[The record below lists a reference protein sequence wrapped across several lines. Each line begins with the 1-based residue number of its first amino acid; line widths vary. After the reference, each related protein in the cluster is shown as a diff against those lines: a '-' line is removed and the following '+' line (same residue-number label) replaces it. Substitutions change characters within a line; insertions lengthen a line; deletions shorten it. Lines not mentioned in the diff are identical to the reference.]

1 MLRHYVRREPQE
13 GKQRQKEMEY
23 YNKILCVTFAEL
35 TGGRDPVMKA
45 NTLKCNVQRSN
56 IACARRGGGEGTQA
70 LYVWSSIPEKYRRR
84 FVATYGDPEEKMREA
99 MTKAS
104 IKIDAKAREYYE
116 AYTYMDKDGQER
128 HLTEKM
134 IEEYTINASVLGELE
149 KMAARRQAIR
159 SSLNAPMSGA
169 WDLILD
175 SSERMR
181 ESYGHT
187 LPGTLARLKTRLKAW
202 KSDGY
207 QSVVSG
213 KLGNTSALKITGD
226 FLKLIVALKR
236 SKVPVYTD
244 AQLFE
249 KANEIAEERGWKPI
263 RSLSGMKKWLN
274 SPSVEPLWYDAVYGE
289 QAARQR
295 YGRKHKT
302 ALPTRRDTLWYGDGT
317 KLNLYYRD
325 EQGKVR
331 TTQVYEVI
339 DAMSEVLLGYCISD
353 TEDYEAQYHAYRM
366 AIQKSGH
373 KPYEIV
379 YDNQGGHKK
388 LDSDGF
394 IGKICRVH
402 RPTQPYNGES
412 KTIES
417 VFGRFQ
423 AQVLHKDWRF
433 TGQNVT
439 AKKASSRPN
448 VEFIEANKD
457 SLYTLEELKDAYAA
471 ARKEWNEG
479 VHPATGERRIDMY
492 EKSVNEETQEVT
504 LHDMVDMFWVFTKR
518 MATFTDQGLQVT
530 VKGEK
535 RQYEVCSSPGVPDHE
550 WRRKHTYER
559 FIVAYDPYDFASIRL
574 YTKGTDGSL
583 RFERTAEPYILIHR
597 ALQDQQGTGDAK
609 FIRQE
614 QEANLQDRI
623 ERTVEG
629 RTIAAEHGTDAEQQ
643 GLHSPKLKGTT
654 AAVQR
659 QIDHRM
665 ERYSQPPE
673 QYQLGRHTKSLSL
686 DDWLDVMDGGDDGDT
701 PRIPLPMEKK
711 IASKL

>member
-202 KSDGY
+202 KADGY

-213 KLGNTSALKITGD
+213 KLGNSSALKITGD

-263 RSLSGMKKWLN
+263 RSLSGMKKWLT

-423 AQVLHKDWRF
+423 AQMLHKDWRF

-530 VKGEK
+530 IKGEK

-597 ALQDQQGTGDAK
+597 ALQDQQGTDDAK

-623 ERTVEG
+623 ERTVAG

-686 DDWLDVMDGGDDGDT
+686 DDWLDVMEGGDDGDT

>member
-1 MLRHYVRREPQE
+1 MLRHCVRREPQE

-45 NTLKCNVQRSN
+45 NTLKCNVQRCN

-202 KSDGY
+202 KADGY

-213 KLGNTSALKITGD
+213 KLGNSSALKITGD

-274 SPSVEPLWYDAVYGE
+274 SPAVEPLWYDAVYGE

-492 EKSVNEETQEVT
+492 EKSVNEETPEVT

-597 ALQDQQGTGDAK
+597 ALQDQQGTDDAK

-623 ERTVEG
+623 ERTVAG

-686 DDWLDVMDGGDDGDT
+686 DDWLDVMEGGDDGDT

>member
-1 MLRHYVRREPQE
+1 
-13 GKQRQKEMEY
+13 
-23 YNKILCVTFAEL
+23 
-35 TGGRDPVMKA
+35 
-45 NTLKCNVQRSN
+45 
-56 IACARRGGGEGTQA
+56 
-70 LYVWSSIPEKYRRR
+70 
-84 FVATYGDPEEKMREA
+84 

-104 IKIDAKAREYYE
+104 IKIDAKARDYYE

-202 KSDGY
+202 KADGY

-213 KLGNTSALKITGD
+213 KLGNSSALKITGD

-274 SPSVEPLWYDAVYGE
+274 SSSVEPLWYDAVYGE

-448 VEFIEANKD
+448 IEFIEANKD

-530 VKGEK
+530 IKGEK

-597 ALQDQQGTGDAK
+597 ALQDQQGTDDAK

-623 ERTVEG
+623 ERTVAG

-686 DDWLDVMDGGDDGDT
+686 DDWLDVMEGGDDGDT

>member
-45 NTLKCNVQRSN
+45 NTLKCNVQRCN

-213 KLGNTSALKITGD
+213 KLGNSSALKITGD

-530 VKGEK
+530 IKGEK

-597 ALQDQQGTGDAK
+597 ALQDQQGTDDAK

-623 ERTVEG
+623 ERTVAG

-686 DDWLDVMDGGDDGDT
+686 DDWLDVMEGGDDGDT

>member
-202 KSDGY
+202 KADGY

-213 KLGNTSALKITGD
+213 KLGNSSALKITGE

-479 VHPATGERRIDMY
+479 RHPATGERRIDIY

-530 VKGEK
+530 IKGEK

-597 ALQDQQGTGDAK
+597 ALQDQQGTDDAK

-623 ERTVEG
+623 ERTVAG

-686 DDWLDVMDGGDDGDT
+686 DDWLDVMEGGDDGDT

>member
-45 NTLKCNVQRSN
+45 NTLKCNVQRCN

-202 KSDGY
+202 KADGY

-213 KLGNTSALKITGD
+213 KLGNSSALKITGE

-274 SPSVEPLWYDAVYGE
+274 SPAVEPLWYDAVHGE

-457 SLYTLEELKDAYAA
+457 SLYTMEELKDAYAA

-530 VKGEK
+530 IKGEK

-597 ALQDQQGTGDAK
+597 ALQDQQGTDDAK

-623 ERTVEG
+623 ERTVAG

-686 DDWLDVMDGGDDGDT
+686 DDWLDVMEGGDDGDT

>member
-45 NTLKCNVQRSN
+45 NTLKCNVQRCN

-213 KLGNTSALKITGD
+213 KLGNSSALKITGD

-263 RSLSGMKKWLN
+263 RSLSGMKKWLS

-597 ALQDQQGTGDAK
+597 ALQDQQGTDDAK

-623 ERTVEG
+623 ERTVAG

-686 DDWLDVMDGGDDGDT
+686 DDWLDVMEGGDDGDT

>member
-202 KSDGY
+202 KADGY

-213 KLGNTSALKITGD
+213 KLGNSSALKITGD

-295 YGRKHKT
+295 YDRKHKT

-530 VKGEK
+530 IKGEK

-597 ALQDQQGTGDAK
+597 ALQDQQGTDDAK

-623 ERTVEG
+623 ERTVAG

-686 DDWLDVMDGGDDGDT
+686 DDWLDVMEGGDDGDT

>member
-1 MLRHYVRREPQE
+1 M
-13 GKQRQKEMEY
+13 
-23 YNKILCVTFAEL
+23 C
-35 TGGRDPVMKA
+35 
-45 NTLKCNVQRSN
+45 
-56 IACARRGGGEGTQA
+56 
-70 LYVWSSIPEKYRRR
+70 SS
-84 FVATYGDPEEKMREA
+84 
-99 MTKAS
+99 
-104 IKIDAKAREYYE
+104 
-116 AYTYMDKDGQER
+116 
-128 HLTEKM
+128 
-134 IEEYTINASVLGELE
+134 
-149 KMAARRQAIR
+149 
-159 SSLNAPMSGA
+159 
-169 WDLILD
+169 DL
-175 SSERMR
+175 ERMR

-202 KSDGY
+202 KADGY

-213 KLGNTSALKITGD
+213 KLGNSSALKITGD

-479 VHPATGERRIDMY
+479 RHPATGERRIDMY

-530 VKGEK
+530 IKGEK

-597 ALQDQQGTGDAK
+597 ALQDQQGTDDAK

-686 DDWLDVMDGGDDGDT
+686 DDWLDVMEGGTEDEK
-701 PRIPLPMEKK
+701 RIPLATEKK

>member
-149 KMAARRQAIR
+149 KMATRRQAIR

-213 KLGNTSALKITGD
+213 KLGTSSALKITGD

-479 VHPATGERRIDMY
+479 RHPATGERRIDMY

-530 VKGEK
+530 IKGEK

-597 ALQDQQGTGDAK
+597 ALQDQQGTDDAK

-629 RTIAAEHGTDAEQQ
+629 RTIAAEHGMDAEQQ

-686 DDWLDVMDGGDDGDT
+686 DDWLDVMEGGDDGDT

>member
-1 MLRHYVRREPQE
+1 
-13 GKQRQKEMEY
+13 MEY
-23 YNKILCVTFAEL
+23 YNKLLCVTYAEL
-35 TGGRDPVMKA
+35 TGGVSPVMKA
-45 NTLKCNVQRSN
+45 STLRQNVCRNN
-56 IACARRGGGEGTQA
+56 IVCARQGKGEGNYA

-84 FVATYGDPEEKMREA
+84 FVALQGDPEALMKEA
-99 MTKAS
+99 MMKES
-104 IKIDAKAREYYE
+104 VRIDAAAREFYE
-116 AYTYMDKDGQER
+116 AYTYADKDGKER
-128 HLTEKM
+128 HLTDKM
-134 IEEYTINASVLGELE
+134 IEEYTVNASVLGELQ
-149 KMAARRQAIR
+149 KMAARRRAIR
-159 SSLNAPMSGA
+159 NSLNAPVSGV

-187 LPGTLARLKTRLKAW
+187 LPGTISRLKTRLKAW
-202 KSDGY
+202 KSEGY
-207 QSVVSG
+207 ASVLSG
-213 KLGNTSALKITGD
+213 KLGNSSALKVTPD
-226 FLKLIVALKR
+226 FLKVIVALKR
-236 SKVPVYTD
+236 SRVPVYTD
-244 AQLFE
+244 AQIFA
-249 KANEIAEERGWKPI
+249 KANEKAKERGWKPV
-263 RSLSGMKKWLN
+263 RSLSGMKKLLN
-274 SPSVEPLWYDAVYGE
+274 SPAVEPLWYDAVYGE

-302 ALPTRRDTLWYGDGT
+302 ELPTRRDTLWYGDGT

-339 DAMSEVLLGYCISD
+339 DAMSEVFLGYCISD

-366 AIQKSGH
+366 AIQTSRH

-379 YDNQGGHKK
+379 FDNQGGHKK
-388 LDSDGF
+388 LDTDGF
-394 IGKICRVH
+394 ISKICRVH

-448 VEFIEANKD
+448 LEFIEANKD

-479 VHPATGERRIDMY
+479 LHPATGERRIDMY
-492 EKSVNEETQEVT
+492 ENSVNEETQEVT
-504 LHDMVDMFWVFTKR
+504 VHDMVDMFWVFAKR
-518 MATFTDQGLQVT
+518 PATFTDQGLQVT
-530 VKGEK
+530 IKGKK
-535 RQYEVCSSPGVPDHE
+535 RQYEVFSSPGVPDHE

-574 YTKGTDGSL
+574 YTRETDGTL
-583 RFERTAEPYILIHR
+583 RFERTAEPYIVIHR
-597 ALQDQQGTGDAK
+597 ALQDQRGTDDAK

-614 QEANLQDRI
+614 QEANLRDRI
-623 ERTVEG
+623 ERTVAG
-629 RTIAAEHGTDAEQQ
+629 RMIAAEHGMDAEQQ
-643 GLHSPKLKGTT
+643 GLRSPKLKG
-654 AAVQR
+654 AGADVQR
-659 QIDHRM
+659 QIERRL
-665 ERYSQPPE
+665 ERYSEPAE
-673 QYQLGRHTKSLSL
+673 QYQLGRHTKTASLADWMDVL
-686 DDWLDVMDGGDDGDT
+686 DEKT
-701 PRIPLPMEKK
+701 IPLPSEKK

>member
-202 KSDGY
+202 KADGY

-213 KLGNTSALKITGD
+213 KLGNSSALKITGD

-423 AQVLHKDWRF
+423 TQVLHKDWRF

-479 VHPATGERRIDMY
+479 RHPATGERRIDMY

-530 VKGEK
+530 IKGEK

-597 ALQDQQGTGDAK
+597 ALQDQQGTDDAK

-623 ERTVEG
+623 ERTVAG
-629 RTIAAEHGTDAEQQ
+629 RTIAAEHGMDAEQQ

-654 AAVQR
+654 VAVQR

-686 DDWLDVMDGGDDGDT
+686 DDWLDVMEGGDDGDT

>member
-175 SSERMR
+175 SAERMR

-213 KLGNTSALKITGD
+213 KLGNSSALKITGD

-302 ALPTRRDTLWYGDGT
+302 VLPTRRDTLWYGDGT

-471 ARKEWNEG
+471 ARKKWNEG

-530 VKGEK
+530 IKGEK

-597 ALQDQQGTGDAK
+597 ALQDQQGTDDAK

-623 ERTVEG
+623 ERTVAG

-643 GLHSPKLKGTT
+643 GLHSPKLKGTS

-686 DDWLDVMDGGDDGDT
+686 DDWLDVMEGGDDGDT

>member
-213 KLGNTSALKITGD
+213 KLGNSSALKITGD

-274 SPSVEPLWYDAVYGE
+274 SPAVEPLWYDAVYGE

-530 VKGEK
+530 IKGEK

-597 ALQDQQGTGDAK
+597 ALQDQQGTDDAK

-686 DDWLDVMDGGDDGDT
+686 DDWLDVMEGGDDGDT

>member
-1 MLRHYVRREPQE
+1 MLRHCVRREPQE

-45 NTLKCNVQRSN
+45 NTLKCNVQRCN

-202 KSDGY
+202 KADGY

-213 KLGNTSALKITGD
+213 KLGNSSALKITGD

-274 SPSVEPLWYDAVYGE
+274 SPAVEPLWYDAVYGE

-530 VKGEK
+530 IKGEK

-597 ALQDQQGTGDAK
+597 ALQDQQGTDDAK

-623 ERTVEG
+623 ERTVAG

-643 GLHSPKLKGTT
+643 DLHSPKLKGTT

-686 DDWLDVMDGGDDGDT
+686 DDWLDVMEGGDDGDT

>member
-1 MLRHYVRREPQE
+1 MLRHCVRREPQE

-45 NTLKCNVQRSN
+45 NTLKCNVQRCN

-104 IKIDAKAREYYE
+104 IKIDAKAREFYE

-175 SSERMR
+175 SAERMR

-213 KLGNTSALKITGD
+213 KLGNSSALKITGD

-244 AQLFE
+244 AQLFD

-302 ALPTRRDTLWYGDGT
+302 ALPTRRDSLWYGDGT

-366 AIQKSGH
+366 AIQNSGH

-535 RQYEVCSSPGVPDHE
+535 RQYEVFSTPGVPDHE

-559 FIVAYDPYDFASIRL
+559 FVVAYDPYDFASIRL
-574 YTKGTDGSL
+574 YTKGADGSL

-597 ALQDQQGTGDAK
+597 ALQDQQGTDDAK

-623 ERTVEG
+623 ERTVAG

-686 DDWLDVMDGGDDGDT
+686 DDWLDVMEGGDDGDT

>member
-1 MLRHYVRREPQE
+1 
-13 GKQRQKEMEY
+13 MEY
-23 YNKILCVTFAEL
+23 YNKVLCVTYAEL
-35 TGGRDPVMKA
+35 TGGVSPVMKA
-45 NTLKCNVQRSN
+45 STLRQNVCRNN
-56 IACARRGGGEGTQA
+56 IVCARQGKGEGNYA

-84 FVATYGDPEEKMREA
+84 FVALQGDPEERMREA
-99 MTKAS
+99 MMKES
-104 IKIDAKAREYYE
+104 VKLDAAAREFYE
-116 AYTYMDKDGQER
+116 AYTYADKDGKER

-134 IEEYTINASVLGELE
+134 IEEYTVNASVLGELQ
-149 KMAARRQAIR
+149 KMASRRRAIR
-159 SSLNAPMSGA
+159 HSLNAPMSSA

-175 SSERMR
+175 SSEKMR

-187 LPGTLARLKTRLKAW
+187 LPGTISRLKTRLKAW
-202 KSDGY
+202 KSEGY
-207 QSVVSG
+207 ASVLSG
-213 KLGNTSALKITGD
+213 KLGNSSALKVTPD
-226 FLKLIVALKR
+226 FLKVIVALKR
-236 SKVPVYTD
+236 SRVPVLTD
-244 AQLFE
+244 AQIFA
-249 KANEIAEERGWKPI
+249 KANEKAKERGWKPV
-263 RSLSGMKKWLN
+263 RSLSGMKKLLN
-274 SPSVEPLWYDAVYGE
+274 SPAVEPLWYDAVHGE

-302 ALPTRRDTLWYGDGT
+302 ELPTRRDTLWYGDGT

-339 DAMSEVLLGYCISD
+339 DAMSEVFLGYCISD

-366 AIQKSGH
+366 AIQTSRH

-379 YDNQGGHKK
+379 FDNQGGHKK
-388 LDSDGF
+388 LDTDGF
-394 IGKICRVH
+394 ISKICRVH

-448 VEFIEANKD
+448 LEFIEANKD

-479 VHPATGERRIDMY
+479 LHPATGERRIDMY

-504 LHDMVDMFWVFTKR
+504 AHDMVDMFWVFAKR
-518 MATFTDQGLQVT
+518 PATFTDQGLQVT
-530 VKGEK
+530 IKGKK
-535 RQYEVCSSPGVPDHE
+535 RQYEVFSTPGVPDHE

-574 YTKGTDGSL
+574 YTKGTDGTL
-583 RFERTAEPYILIHR
+583 RFERTAEPYIVIHR
-597 ALQDQQGTGDAK
+597 ALQDQRGTDDAR

-623 ERTVEG
+623 ERTVAG
-629 RTIAAEHGTDAEQQ
+629 RMIAAEHGMDAEQQ
-643 GLHSPKLKGTT
+643 GLRSPKLKG
-654 AAVQR
+654 AGADVQR
-659 QIDHRM
+659 QIERRL
-665 ERYSQPPE
+665 ERYSEPAE
-673 QYQLGRHTKSLSL
+673 QYQLGRHTKTASLADWMDVL
-686 DDWLDVMDGGDDGDT
+686 DEKT
-701 PRIPLPMEKK
+701 IPLPSEKK

>member
-1 MLRHYVRREPQE
+1 MLRHCVRREPQE

-45 NTLKCNVQRSN
+45 NTLKCNVQRCN

-213 KLGNTSALKITGD
+213 KLGNSSALKITGD

-274 SPSVEPLWYDAVYGE
+274 SPAVEPLWYDAVYGE

-530 VKGEK
+530 IKGEK

-597 ALQDQQGTGDAK
+597 ALQDQHGTDDAK

-623 ERTVEG
+623 ERTVAG

-686 DDWLDVMDGGDDGDT
+686 DDWLDVMEGGDDGDT

>member
-1 MLRHYVRREPQE
+1 
-13 GKQRQKEMEY
+13 MEY

-84 FVATYGDPEEKMREA
+84 FVGLYGDPEKMMREA
-99 MTKAS
+99 MMKQS
-104 IKIDAKAREYYE
+104 VKLDAKAREWYE

-213 KLGNTSALKITGD
+213 KLGNSSALKITGD

-412 KTIES
+412 KTIENL
-417 VFGRFQ
+417 FYRFQ
-423 AQVLHKDWRF
+423 SQVLHKHWNF

-439 AKKASSRPN
+439 TKKDISRPN
-448 VEFIEANKD
+448 LEFIEANVRQ
-457 SLYTLEELKDAYAA
+457 LPTLDELRNQYAE
-471 ARKEWNEG
+471 ARREWNEMP
-479 VHPATGERRIDMY
+479 HPATGKPRIEMY
-492 EKSVNEETQEVT
+492 RESVNPETQAVGV
-504 LHDMVDMFWVFTKR
+504 HDMIDMFWLITDKPS
-518 MATFTDQGLQVT
+518 TFGTRGIEIT
-530 VKGEK
+530 VRGQKYV
-535 RQYEVCSSPGVPDHE
+535 YEVYSAPCTPDME
-550 WRRKHTYER
+550 WRRQNTRRQFY
-559 FIVAYDPYDFASIRL
+559 VQYDPYEMTSVRLLYKDKAGGMRFARV
-574 YTKGTDGSL
+574 
-583 RFERTAEPYILIHR
+583 AEPPMVIHR
-597 ALQDQQGTGDAK
+597 A
-609 FIRQE
+609 RQE
-614 QEANLQDRI
+614 QTEAEKRFIRDMQEATAGERVERAVRGREI
-623 ERTVEG
+623 ELD
-629 RTIAAEHGTDAEQQ
+629 HGVAPEQH
-643 GLHSPKLKGTT
+643 GLATPALKGLPGE
-654 AAVQR
+654 AQR
-659 QIDHRM
+659 QIDKRVR
-665 ERYSQPPE
+665 RYNRDPE
-673 QYQLGRHTKSLSL
+673 EYQLGRVTKHISLTTFDEL
-686 DDWLDVMDGGDDGDT
+686 EEQ
-701 PRIPLPMEKK
+701 PRDFKK
-711 IASKL
+711 IAGNKL

>member
-104 IKIDAKAREYYE
+104 IKIDANAREYYE

-213 KLGNTSALKITGD
+213 KLGNSSALKITGD

-263 RSLSGMKKWLN
+263 RSLSGMKRWLS

-597 ALQDQQGTGDAK
+597 ALQDQQGTDDAK

-623 ERTVEG
+623 ERTVAG

-686 DDWLDVMDGGDDGDT
+686 DDWLDVMEGGDDGDT

>member
-1 MLRHYVRREPQE
+1 
-13 GKQRQKEMEY
+13 
-23 YNKILCVTFAEL
+23 
-35 TGGRDPVMKA
+35 
-45 NTLKCNVQRSN
+45 
-56 IACARRGGGEGTQA
+56 
-70 LYVWSSIPEKYRRR
+70 
-84 FVATYGDPEEKMREA
+84 
-99 MTKAS
+99 
-104 IKIDAKAREYYE
+104 
-116 AYTYMDKDGQER
+116 
-128 HLTEKM
+128 
-134 IEEYTINASVLGELE
+134 
-149 KMAARRQAIR
+149 
-159 SSLNAPMSGA
+159 
-169 WDLILD
+169 
-175 SSERMR
+175 
-181 ESYGHT
+181 
-187 LPGTLARLKTRLKAW
+187 
-202 KSDGY
+202 
-207 QSVVSG
+207 
-213 KLGNTSALKITGD
+213 
-226 FLKLIVALKR
+226 
-236 SKVPVYTD
+236 
-244 AQLFE
+244 
-249 KANEIAEERGWKPI
+249 
-263 RSLSGMKKWLN
+263 MKKWLN

-471 ARKEWNEG
+471 AREG
-479 VHPATGERRIDMY
+479 
-492 EKSVNEETQEVT
+492 
-504 LHDMVDMFWVFTKR
+504 
-518 MATFTDQGLQVT
+518 
-530 VKGEK
+530 
-535 RQYEVCSSPGVPDHE
+535 
-550 WRRKHTYER
+550 
-559 FIVAYDPYDFASIRL
+559 
-574 YTKGTDGSL
+574 
-583 RFERTAEPYILIHR
+583 
-597 ALQDQQGTGDAK
+597 
-609 FIRQE
+609 
-614 QEANLQDRI
+614 
-623 ERTVEG
+623 
-629 RTIAAEHGTDAEQQ
+629 
-643 GLHSPKLKGTT
+643 
-654 AAVQR
+654 
-659 QIDHRM
+659 M
-665 ERYSQPPE
+665 ERGCAPC
-673 QYQLGRHTKSLSL
+673 R
-686 DDWLDVMDGGDDGDT
+686 
-701 PRIPLPMEKK
+701 RR
-711 IASKL
+711 A

>member
-1 MLRHYVRREPQE
+1 
-13 GKQRQKEMEY
+13 
-23 YNKILCVTFAEL
+23 
-35 TGGRDPVMKA
+35 
-45 NTLKCNVQRSN
+45 
-56 IACARRGGGEGTQA
+56 
-70 LYVWSSIPEKYRRR
+70 
-84 FVATYGDPEEKMREA
+84 

-187 LPGTLARLKTRLKAW
+187 LPSTLARLKTRLKAW
-202 KSDGY
+202 KADGY

-213 KLGNTSALKITGD
+213 KLGNSSALKITGD

-236 SKVPVYTD
+236 SKASVYTD

-518 MATFTDQGLQVT
+518 MATFTD
-530 VKGEK
+530 
-535 RQYEVCSSPGVPDHE
+535 
-550 WRRKHTYER
+550 
-559 FIVAYDPYDFASIRL
+559 
-574 YTKGTDGSL
+574 
-583 RFERTAEPYILIHR
+583 
-597 ALQDQQGTGDAK
+597 
-609 FIRQE
+609 
-614 QEANLQDRI
+614 
-623 ERTVEG
+623 
-629 RTIAAEHGTDAEQQ
+629 
-643 GLHSPKLKGTT
+643 
-654 AAVQR
+654 
-659 QIDHRM
+659 
-665 ERYSQPPE
+665 
-673 QYQLGRHTKSLSL
+673 
-686 DDWLDVMDGGDDGDT
+686 GGC
-701 PRIPLPMEKK
+701 R
-711 IASKL
+711 

>member
-45 NTLKCNVQRSN
+45 NTLKCNVQRCN

-104 IKIDAKAREYYE
+104 IKIDAKAREFYE

-202 KSDGY
+202 KADGY

-213 KLGNTSALKITGD
+213 KLGNSSALKITGD

-244 AQLFE
+244 AQLFD

-274 SPSVEPLWYDAVYGE
+274 SPAVEPLWYDAVYGE

-479 VHPATGERRIDMY
+479 LHPATGERRIDMY

-530 VKGEK
+530 IKGEK

-597 ALQDQQGTGDAK
+597 ALQDQQGTDDAK

-623 ERTVEG
+623 ERTVAG

-686 DDWLDVMDGGDDGDT
+686 DDWLDVMEGGDDGDT

>member
-1 MLRHYVRREPQE
+1 MLRHCVRREPQE

-45 NTLKCNVQRSN
+45 NTLKCNVQRCN

-202 KSDGY
+202 KADGY

-213 KLGNTSALKITGD
+213 KLGNSSALKITGD

-263 RSLSGMKKWLN
+263 RSLSGMKKWLS

-530 VKGEK
+530 IKGEK

-597 ALQDQQGTGDAK
+597 ALQDQQGTDDAK

-623 ERTVEG
+623 ERTVAG

-686 DDWLDVMDGGDDGDT
+686 DDWLDVMEGGDDGDT

>member
-45 NTLKCNVQRSN
+45 NTLKCNVQRCN

-104 IKIDAKAREYYE
+104 IKIDANAREYYE

-213 KLGNTSALKITGD
+213 KLGNSSALKITGD

-263 RSLSGMKKWLN
+263 RSLSGMKRWLS

-597 ALQDQQGTGDAK
+597 ALQDQQGTDDAK

-623 ERTVEG
+623 ERTVAG

-686 DDWLDVMDGGDDGDT
+686 DDWLDVMEGGDDGDT

>member
-45 NTLKCNVQRSN
+45 NTLKCNVQRCN

-104 IKIDAKAREYYE
+104 IKIDAKAREFYE

-202 KSDGY
+202 KADGY

-213 KLGNTSALKITGD
+213 KLGNSSALKITGD

-249 KANEIAEERGWKPI
+249 KANETAEEKGWKPI

-274 SPSVEPLWYDAVYGE
+274 SPAVEPLWYDAVYGE

-530 VKGEK
+530 IKGEK

-597 ALQDQQGTGDAK
+597 ALQDQQGTDDAK

-623 ERTVEG
+623 ERTVAG

-686 DDWLDVMDGGDDGDT
+686 DDWLDVMEGGDDGDT

>member
-175 SSERMR
+175 SAERMR
-181 ESYGHT
+181 DSYGHT

-202 KSDGY
+202 KADGY

-213 KLGNTSALKITGD
+213 KLGNSSALKITGD

-597 ALQDQQGTGDAK
+597 ALQDQQGTDDAK

-623 ERTVEG
+623 ERTVAG

-686 DDWLDVMDGGDDGDT
+686 DDWLDVMEGGDDGDT

>member
-1 MLRHYVRREPQE
+1 MLRHCLMREPQE
-13 GKQRQKEMEY
+13 GKQRQEEMEY

-45 NTLKCNVQRSN
+45 NTLKCNVQRCN

-149 KMAARRQAIR
+149 KMTARRQAIR

-213 KLGNTSALKITGD
+213 KLGNSSALKITGD
-226 FLKLIVALKR
+226 FLRLIVALKR

-249 KANEIAEERGWKPI
+249 KANETAEERGWKPI

-274 SPSVEPLWYDAVYGE
+274 SPAVEPLWYDAVYGE

-394 IGKICRVH
+394 LGKICRVH

-530 VKGEK
+530 IKGEK

-597 ALQDQQGTGDAK
+597 ALQDQQGTDDAK

-623 ERTVEG
+623 ERTVAG

-686 DDWLDVMDGGDDGDT
+686 DDWLDVMEGGDDGDT

>member
-1 MLRHYVRREPQE
+1 MLRHYVSREPQE

-45 NTLKCNVQRSN
+45 NTLKCNVQRCN

-213 KLGNTSALKITGD
+213 KLGNSSALKITGD

-274 SPSVEPLWYDAVYGE
+274 SPAVEPLWYDAVYGE

-492 EKSVNEETQEVT
+492 ENSVNEETQEVT
-504 LHDMVDMFWVFTKR
+504 LHDMVNMFWVFTKR

-597 ALQDQQGTGDAK
+597 ALQDQQGTDDAK

-623 ERTVEG
+623 ERTVAG

-643 GLHSPKLKGTT
+643 GLHSPKLKGTN

-659 QIDHRM
+659 QIEHRM
-665 ERYSQPPE
+665 EHYSKPPE
-673 QYQLGRHTKSLSL
+673 TYQLGRHTKSLSL
-686 DDWLDVMDGGDDGDT
+686 DDWLDVMEGGDDGDT

>member
-45 NTLKCNVQRSN
+45 NTLKCNVQRCN

-202 KSDGY
+202 KADGY

-213 KLGNTSALKITGD
+213 KLGNSSALKITGD

-274 SPSVEPLWYDAVYGE
+274 SPAVEPLWYDAVYGE

-479 VHPATGERRIDMY
+479 LHPATGERRIDMY

-530 VKGEK
+530 IKGEK

-597 ALQDQQGTGDAK
+597 ALQDQQGTDDAK

-623 ERTVEG
+623 ERTVAG

-643 GLHSPKLKGTT
+643 GLHSPKLKGTS

-686 DDWLDVMDGGDDGDT
+686 DDWLDVMEGGDDGDT

>member
-175 SSERMR
+175 SAERMR

-202 KSDGY
+202 KADGY

-213 KLGNTSALKITGD
+213 KLGNSSALKITGD

-249 KANEIAEERGWKPI
+249 RANEIAEERGWKPI

-274 SPSVEPLWYDAVYGE
+274 SPAVEPLWYDAVYGE

-530 VKGEK
+530 IKGEK

-597 ALQDQQGTGDAK
+597 ALQDQQGTDDAK

-623 ERTVEG
+623 ERTVAG

-643 GLHSPKLKGTT
+643 GLHSPKLKGTS

-686 DDWLDVMDGGDDGDT
+686 DDWLDVMEGGDDGDT

>member
-175 SSERMR
+175 SAERMR

-202 KSDGY
+202 KADGY

-213 KLGNTSALKITGD
+213 KLGNSSALKITGE

-274 SPSVEPLWYDAVYGE
+274 SPAVEPLWYDAVHGE

-597 ALQDQQGTGDAK
+597 ALQDQQGTDDAK

-623 ERTVEG
+623 ERTVAG

-686 DDWLDVMDGGDDGDT
+686 DDWLDVMEGGDDGDT

>member
-45 NTLKCNVQRSN
+45 NTLKCNVQRCN

-159 SSLNAPMSGA
+159 RSLNAPMSGA

-202 KSDGY
+202 KADGY

-213 KLGNTSALKITGD
+213 KLGNSSALKITGD

-479 VHPATGERRIDMY
+479 RHPATGERRIDMY

-597 ALQDQQGTGDAK
+597 ALQDQQGTDDAK

-623 ERTVEG
+623 ERTVAG

-686 DDWLDVMDGGDDGDT
+686 DDWLDVMEGGDDGDT

>member
-104 IKIDAKAREYYE
+104 IKIDAKAREFYE

-213 KLGNTSALKITGD
+213 KLGNSSALKITGD

-244 AQLFE
+244 AQLFD

-274 SPSVEPLWYDAVYGE
+274 SPAVEPLWYDAVYGE

-366 AIQKSGH
+366 AIQNSGH

-479 VHPATGERRIDMY
+479 RHPATGERRIDMY

-597 ALQDQQGTGDAK
+597 ALQDQQGTDDAK

-623 ERTVEG
+623 ERTVKG
-629 RTIAAEHGTDAEQQ
+629 RTIAAEHGMDAEQQ

-686 DDWLDVMDGGDDGDT
+686 DDWLDVMEGGDDGDT

>member
-1 MLRHYVRREPQE
+1 
-13 GKQRQKEMEY
+13 
-23 YNKILCVTFAEL
+23 
-35 TGGRDPVMKA
+35 
-45 NTLKCNVQRSN
+45 
-56 IACARRGGGEGTQA
+56 
-70 LYVWSSIPEKYRRR
+70 
-84 FVATYGDPEEKMREA
+84 
-99 MTKAS
+99 
-104 IKIDAKAREYYE
+104 
-116 AYTYMDKDGQER
+116 
-128 HLTEKM
+128 M

-202 KSDGY
+202 KADGY

-213 KLGNTSALKITGD
+213 KLGNSSALKITGD

-530 VKGEK
+530 IKGEK

-574 YTKGTDGSL
+574 YAKGTDGSL

-597 ALQDQQGTGDAK
+597 ALQDQQGTDDAK

-623 ERTVEG
+623 ERTVAG

-686 DDWLDVMDGGDDGDT
+686 DDWLDVMEGGDDDDT

>member
-1 MLRHYVRREPQE
+1 VLRHYVRREPQE

-45 NTLKCNVQRSN
+45 NTLKCNVQRCN

-202 KSDGY
+202 KADGY

-213 KLGNTSALKITGD
+213 KLGNSSALKITGE

-274 SPSVEPLWYDAVYGE
+274 SPAVEPLWYDAVHGE

-479 VHPATGERRIDMY
+479 RHPATGERRIDMY

-535 RQYEVCSSPGVPDHE
+535 RQYEVFSTPGVPDHE

-574 YTKGTDGSL
+574 YTKGADGSL

-597 ALQDQQGTGDAK
+597 ALQDQQGTDDAK

-629 RTIAAEHGTDAEQQ
+629 RTIAAEHGMDAEQQ

-686 DDWLDVMDGGDDGDT
+686 DDWLDVMEGGDDGDT